1 MSSLRAL
8 GLRFTGLFSKDRT
21 DGELAE
27 ELESHLQMHIA
38 DNVRAGMSP
47 AEARRDALIKL
58 GGLDQTKERY
68 RARRGIPCLE
78 SLLQDAR
85 FGLRMLRKSPGFT
98 AVAILTLALGIG
110 ANTAMF
116 SIIDAV
122 LLCPLPF
129 RDPDRLAQLWE
140 TEISPGNDPV
150 NGLDFLD
157 WRSDNHSF
165 VGMTVYTA
173 GRTYNLSGSGE
184 SAIARAINT
193 DANFFSVLGVT
204 PRIGRTFANGEDV
217 AGSNHVVV
225 LSDAYWRSQF
235 AGNAEIVGKTIE
247 LDSEAYTVIGIMPPG
262 FSFPANYFGTTDI
275 WVPWDMRPVVLG
287 PRGEHDFFAIG
298 RLKPDLT
305 EAAAQVDLAAIA
317 QRLQKEN
324 PRENYK
330 VGAVVVPLKEEITQ
344 YSRPALLILLAVVT
358 LVLLIACI
366 NVANLMLARASKRQ
380 REATLRVVLGASR
393 WRVMRQLLTESVLL
407 SMIGAVLGLVLAQLA
422 IRVFQSTEN
431 LPVPRISS
439 NHLFDTMPLPRINPI
454 HIDFRVL
461 LFTVC
466 LSVVVGILFGLAP
479 ALQVSRLHLSEDLKS
494 GGPSALRSTARR
506 PALHDALIVS
516 ELALSLALLVGA
528 GLLLRSLANMR
539 NADLGFQPK
548 NIVTMGIAL
557 PYARYQNLAARRE
570 FADSLID
577 RLGHTPGIEKTAL
590 AVRLPL
596 QGISNG
602 YVAVGGSPALSPV
615 LVEWDFVT
623 PEYFDVLRVPL
634 LRGRTFTP
642 AELDRAGTTTTSI
655 FWLQDDHPSGFTVPA
670 ELWTVA
676 VINASMA
683 RLFWQGEDPIGK
695 IFRMGV
701 NGQQVK
707 IVGVVGDVRARGI
720 RDAATPEAYFPIT
733 SALSWHNANFML
745 VAKGS
750 LPPAQIT
757 AEIRKQLDALDSSIS
772 MFHVRTM
779 DQVIAG
785 SMENMNVQTTLLAV
799 FAGLA
804 LILVTVGIYGVTAYL
819 VAQRTAE
826 LGLRVALGAQRRDVL
841 QLILGKGAKLTLIGL
856 AAGVFLSLALAK
868 FMASL
873 LFGVSPADAGT
884 YLALGI
890 FLGGVAMLACFIPA
904 RRAAKVD
911 PMIALRYE

>member
-1 MSSLRAL
+1 MSRMRAL
-8 GLRFTGLFSKDRT
+8 GIRFAGLFHKDRK

-47 AEARRDALIKL
+47 ADARRDALIKL
-58 GGLDQTKERY
+58 GGLEQVKEYY
-68 RARRGIPCLE
+68 RARRGIPFLE
-78 SLLQDAR
+78 SFLQDVR
-85 FGLRMLRKSPGFT
+85 FGLRMLGKSPGFT
-98 AVAILTLALGIG
+98 TVAILTLALGIG

-122 LLCPLPF
+122 LLRPLPF
-129 RDPDRLAQLWE
+129 GNPERLVQLWE

-165 VGMTVYTA
+165 VGMTVYTV

-193 DANFFSVLGVT
+193 DANFFSVLGVV

-235 AGNAEIVGKTIE
+235 GGNTEIVGKTIE
-247 LDSEAYTVIGIMPPG
+247 LDSEAYTVIGIMAPG
-262 FSFPANYFGTTDI
+262 FNFPANYFGTTDI
-275 WVPWDMRPVVLG
+275 WVPCDMRPVILG
-287 PRGEHDFFAIG
+287 PRGEHDFFSIG
-298 RLKPDLT
+298 RLKPDVT
-305 EAAAQVDLAAIA
+305 EAAAQGDLAAIA
-317 QRLQKEN
+317 KRLQQEN
-324 PRENYK
+324 PRDNDK
-330 VGAVVVPLKEEITQ
+330 VGAVVVSLKEGITQ

-358 LVLLIACI
+358 LILLIACI

-393 WRVMRQLLTESVLL
+393 WRVMRQFLTESVLL
-407 SMIGAVLGLVLAQLA
+407 SMIGAILGLVLAQLA
-422 IRVFQSTEN
+422 IRVFLSTEN
-431 LPVPRISS
+431 LPVPRVSS
-439 NHLFDTMPLPRINPI
+439 DHLFDSMPLPRINPI

-461 LFTVC
+461 LFAVC

-494 GGPSALRSTARR
+494 GGLSALRSTARR
-506 PALHDALIVS
+506 PTLHDALIVS

-539 NADLGFQPK
+539 NTDMGFQPQ
-548 NIVTMGIAL
+548 NIITMGIAL

-570 FADSLID
+570 FADTLID

-596 QGISNG
+596 EGISNG
-602 YVAVGGSPALSPV
+602 YVAVGGSSALSPV
-615 LVEWDFVT
+615 LVEWDLVT
-623 PEYFDVLRVPL
+623 PEYFDVLHIPL

-642 AELDRAGTTTTSI
+642 EELDRAGAATTSI
-655 FWLQDDHPSGFTVPA
+655 FRLQDDHPSRFTVPA

-683 RLFWQGEDPIGK
+683 REFWPDEDPIGK
-695 IFRMGV
+695 MFKTGV

-720 RDAATPEAYFPIT
+720 RDAAIPEAYFPIT

-750 LPPAQIT
+750 LPSAQIT
-757 AEIRKQLDALDSSIS
+757 SEIREQLDAQDSSIS

-779 DQVIAG
+779 NEVISG
-785 SMENMNVQTTLLAV
+785 SMQDMNVETTLLAV

-804 LILVTVGIYGVTAYL
+804 LILVSVGIYGVTAYL
-819 VAQRTAE
+819 VAQRTPE
-826 LGLRVALGAQRRDVL
+826 LGVRVALGAQRRDIL
-841 QLILGKGAKLTLIGL
+841 HLILGKGAKLTLIGL
-856 AAGVFLSLALAK
+856 AVGVLLSLALVRLTS
-868 FMASL
+868 SL
-873 LFGVSPADAGT
+873 LFGISPTDAGT
-884 YLALGI
+884 YLALGV
-890 FLGGVAMLACFIPA
+890 FLGGVAMLACYIPA
-904 RRAAKVD
+904 RRAAKVE
-911 PMIALRYE
+911 PIVALRYE